1 MEGERF
7 EIHCNMYEYR
17 VFLIYLTFFKTE
29 YTEKNVQRD
38 WTDLDL
44 NLQWIESLLGL
55 KTKLTTT
62 NKDKS
67 ELPDGTL
74 MSQDGSLTGIVES
87 DFLGV
92 NCYLCLPSQF
102 LLGLLEHVSANI
114 I

>member
-1 MEGERF
+1 MES
-7 EIHCNMYEYR
+7 HCNMYVYR
-17 VFLIYLTFFKTE
+17 RIFKSTE
-29 YTEKNVQRD
+29 ENVQRD

-44 NLQWIESLLGL
+44 NLQLIESLLDL

-67 ELPDGTL
+67 ELPHGTL

-92 NCYLCLPSQF
+92 NCCLCLPSKF
-102 LLGLLEHVSANI
+102 LLAHLEHVSANI